1 MGDALL
7 CAEKKIKD
15 GFAVV
20 FPSSLDAG
28 DVLSKLVS
36 EAGSGGAVTVS
47 YTKRPWLYG
56 IVTLEGKRVV
66 SIVEKPFAGSEPSN
80 LKAQGV
86 YYLSHE
92 FLEFLRN
99 TPKGEYNFEAALDKF
114 FQVFEVNAVE
124 LGESLP
130 TLKYP
135 WHLFDFQKM
144 LLATQPQYVSPY
156 AKVASTAVL
165 DATHGPIYIENGAV
179 IGHCV
184 KIVGPAFIGKDVYI
198 GDFSLIRQSS
208 FEEGSS
214 VGVHSDVA
222 RSIVMERSSMHNG
235 FLGDSIIG
243 RDVKIGAG
251 LITSNRRT
259 DRKNIEVLV
268 KNAKID
274 TGSSYFG
281 TVIGDQST
289 IGIRVNI
296 MPGKCIGCRCVVYP
310 TVTIWENIA
319 HDSTVK
325 IRHDIDV
332 TQNIDK

>member
-1 MGDALL
+1 MSKAPTIVILAAGENSRFFPLNTSTHKGALTLLGKPLVVRTLENLQQNGFDHVVMVVSPKDHDGKGLSGFLSQYQFKLKIDYVLQSEPKGMGDALL

-222 RSIVMERSSMHNG
+222 RSIVMEQHQ
-235 FLGDSIIG
+235 
-243 RDVKIGAG
+243 
-251 LITSNRRT
+251 
-259 DRKNIEVLV
+259 E
-268 KNAKID
+268 
-274 TGSSYFG
+274 
-281 TVIGDQST
+281 
-289 IGIRVNI
+289 
-296 MPGKCIGCRCVVYP
+296 
-310 TVTIWENIA
+310 
-319 HDSTVK
+319 
-325 IRHDIDV
+325 
-332 TQNIDK
+332 